1 MDDLLE
7 EIRKL
12 KERVSVLESSLES
25 GIKSTPKCY
34 EQCLTNIDILSVLN
48 SKQELYIQMC
58 DYILEHNV
66 IQVMDKNKIYISH
79 KGKWVGGNDAL
90 KELFKFVEDQWI
102 QAYLQFVEDA
112 DELTADLFEKYNT
125 IIYDLS
131 WNKHLSKI
139 KQYIN
144 GVS

>member
-12 KERVSVLESSLES
+12 KEMVSALES
-25 GIKSTPKCY
+25 GVKSTPKCY
-34 EQCLTNIDILSVLN
+34 EQCLTNIDILSVLH

-79 KGKWVGGNDAL
+79 KGKWVCGNDAL

-102 QAYLQFVEDA
+102 QAY
-112 DELTADLFEKYNT
+112 
-125 IIYDLS
+125 
-131 WNKHLSKI
+131 
-139 KQYIN
+139 YICRR
-144 GVS
+144 

>member
-12 KERVSVLESSLES
+12 KERVSALES
-25 GIKSTPKCY
+25 GVKSTSKCY
-34 EQCLTNIDILSVLN
+34 EQCLTNIDILSVLH

-90 KELFKFVEDQWI
+90 KELFKFVEDQWV
-102 QAYLQFVEDA
+102 QAYLQFVEDE
-112 DELTADLFEKYNT
+112 DELTADQFEKYNT

-144 GVS
+144 GVG